1 MFQHILLPTDG
12 SELSQLAMEK
22 GVAFAKATGARV
34 TAVHVGPEFE
44 PIAYDGLMPVDPITD
59 EQFAEEARAR
69 GQTYLA
75 SVERKAAEAGVA
87 CDTVYTTGH
96 HPFDVIIR
104 TAEERGCD
112 LIVMASHGRR
122 GLASLL
128 LGGETQRV
136 LTHTKIP
143 VLVFRG

>member
-1 MFQHILLPTDG
+1 MFRQILLPTDG
-12 SELSQLAMEK
+12 SDVSRLAMEQ
-22 GVAFAKATGARV
+22 GIAFAKSIGASV
-34 TAVHVGPEFE
+34 TALHVGPEFE

-59 EQFAEEARAR
+59 EQFAEEAKAR
-69 GQTYLA
+69 GQIYLA
-75 SVERKAAEAGVA
+75 SVERMAQEAGVA
-87 CDTVYTTGH
+87 CHTVYSTGH

-143 VLVFRG
+143 VLVFR